1 MNQNLRKIPVFI
13 ILVVILYGC
22 GNAESTVSETTTNS
36 IVENSQTIVS
46 DNISE
51 DSQQPDIDNLIEKS
65 TSITLFYGYSM
76 EDSSG
81 TGPVYSLHL
90 NDNSTCTFRANVSA
104 KDGSLDYTGD
114 KYKELQN
121 LLLDSNPSSYDLN
134 EHTDE
139 DGRIIYEILN
149 PSVQINSNGETFYL
163 DVDDTTPIESFF
175 DALCESN
182 NLGGIIE
189 TKSND
194 ETLINS
200 NNITPSTT
208 EELDLGK
215 EITLSS
221 TVNIRSDMNSS
232 SSKVAVAYAGEKV
245 YIIETTGEWTK
256 VLYNE
261 KQGYVRTDLL
271 KEI

>member
-1 MNQNLRKIPVFI
+1 MVAI
-13 ILVVILYGC
+13 YGC
-22 GNAESTVSETTTNS
+22 GNTEANANNNS
-36 IVENSQTIVS
+36 NEVSQTTEIDIAS
-46 DNISE
+46 KDTQTPYI
-51 DSQQPDIDNLIEKS
+51 DSLIKDS

-76 EDSSG
+76 ENSSG

-90 NDNSTCTFRANVSA
+90 NDNSTCTFRVNVSA

-215 EITLSS
+215 EITLSG

-232 SSKVAVAYAGEKV
+232 SSKVAVAYAGDKV
-245 YIIETTGEWTK
+245 YVLETTGEWTK
-256 VLYNE
+256 VSYNK

-271 KEI
+271 IE